1 LGEVWLKTTISEATG
16 KANVPTSQIDLA
28 MWALRSDVAAQA
40 RFNADELTDELE
52 NAGLIMGS
60 FQVFN
65 APRPDGQPK
74 RHVPD
79 HGALVDT
86 QA

>member
-1 LGEVWLKTTISEATG
+1 
-16 KANVPTSQIDLA
+16 
-28 MWALRSDVAAQA
+28 
-40 RFNADELTDELE
+40 
-52 NAGLIMGS
+52 LIMGS